1 MINDGKE
8 PEMGMFYWLSS
19 IFDDSNG
26 LSSAMTNPVVDTLG
40 RNDSAINP
48 ANGLPMIDGCGGI
61 DVAGN
66 PYGFDFSHDSFDMS
80 SSSIGSS
87 FDPWSD

>member
-1 MINDGKE
+1 
-8 PEMGMFYWLSS
+8 MGLFDWLSD
-19 IFDDSNG
+19 IFDETND
-26 LSSAMTNPVVDTLG
+26 LSSAMTNSVFDTLG
-40 RNDSAINP
+40 GNDGSTINP
-48 ANGLPMIDGCGGI
+48 ASGLPVIDGDGGI

-66 PYGFDFSHDSFDMS
+66 PYGFDFSHDSFEMS